1 MNSFKAWALFFLAF
15 FFSGLMQLADGQAT
29 APAPDAAP
37 PMSNDGKAVDQG
49 VAYVLMLV
57 ALLLTYLIH

>member
-15 FFSGLMQLADGQAT
+15 FFSGLMYLADGQAT
-29 APAPDAAP
+29 TSAPPAAP
-37 PMSNDGKAVDQG
+37 PMSNDDKAVDQG